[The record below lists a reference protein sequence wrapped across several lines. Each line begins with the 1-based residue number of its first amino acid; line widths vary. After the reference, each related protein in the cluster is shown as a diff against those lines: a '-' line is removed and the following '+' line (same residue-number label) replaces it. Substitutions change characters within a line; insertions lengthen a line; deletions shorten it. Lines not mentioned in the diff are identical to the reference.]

1 MIGNRQM
8 LLSTAI
14 GATAEYTRW
23 GVATWT
29 MLIASRLVAF
39 GVRDTVNYE
48 HSMCQNCLRASDE
61 EREISSFSDVHIVD
75 Y

>member
-1 MIGNRQM
+1 M
-8 LLSTAI
+8 
-14 GATAEYTRW
+14 
-23 GVATWT
+23 
-29 MLIASRLVAF
+29 ASGLVAF

-61 EREISSFSDVHIVD
+61 EREMLSFSDVHIID